1 MNTILLL
8 EDDANLNR
16 GISLKL
22 TKEGYDVRSAFT
34 VTVEFSFR
42 PRNTSFC

>member
-34 VTVEFSFR
+34 IKEAKETFQYMQS
-42 PRNTSFC
+42 